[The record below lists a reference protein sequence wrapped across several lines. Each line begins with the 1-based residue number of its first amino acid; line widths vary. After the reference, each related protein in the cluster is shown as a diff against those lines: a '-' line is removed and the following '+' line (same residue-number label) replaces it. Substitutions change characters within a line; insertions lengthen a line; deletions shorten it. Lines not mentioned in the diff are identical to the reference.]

1 MGEHSK
7 SITFYQKAFE
17 IRQQLVGENYSDLN
31 ISYCHVGNL
40 YTNMGGHLK
49 ALLFWQLAIDI
60 AGYSLPANHPHLE
73 WCRKKLENVIKK
85 L

>member
-7 SITFYQKAFE
+7 SIAFYQKAFE
-17 IRQQLVGENYSDLN
+17 IQQKSVQKNYSGLN
-31 ISYCHVGNL
+31 IQYCHVGNL

-60 AGYSLPANHPHLE
+60 ARYSLPAKHPHLE
-73 WCRKKLENVIKK
+73 WCRKKLENVIKQ